1 MSVVTIRIPEFDLEK
16 IEKLSKKLRM
26 SRNAYINR
34 AITEFNS
41 NIDLRTK
48 KDILTKDSM
57 KVRKNSMMVN
67 KEFDAIE
74 YNGEI

>member
-67 KEFDAIE
+67 KEFDEIE
-74 YNGEI
+74 YDGEI

>member
-16 IEKLSKKLRM
+16 IEKLSKKLRL

-41 NIDLRTK
+41 NVDLRTK
-48 KDILTKDSM
+48 KNILTKDSM

>member
-1 MSVVTIRIPEFDLEK
+1 MSVVTIRIPEIDLEK

-41 NIDLRTK
+41 NVDLRTK
-48 KDILTKDSM
+48 KNILTKDSM

-67 KEFDAIE
+67 KEFDEIE
-74 YNGEI
+74 YDGEI